1 MGILDILNNGD
12 LREKLKDLTEQ
23 VKSSAQEMNSTSG
36 NWGDKLKNLTEQI
49 KNSAQELGE
58 SLPGDKKT
66 KALVGAGALGA
77 LLGVIFPK
85 TVKAAGLAGA
95 GAAAWYF
102 YKKWA
107 AQKNAQTSAA
117 NGEPSAKQDSL
128 DLQDPAAML
137 LLQVMIAAARADG
150 HIDAE
155 EQSRITALVQQMFP
169 EQDTASLLKQL
180 EAATVEPA
188 DIARQVNS
196 VEQGEDVYRLSCLII
211 DIDEDAE
218 RRYMDTL
225 AQALNISEERMH
237 MLEGEAREAR
247 QKLAAL

>member
-180 EAATVEPA
+180 ETATVEPA

-237 MLEGEAREAR
+237 TLEGEAREAR

>member
-77 LLGVIFPK
+77 LLGVMFPK

-95 GAAAWYF
+95 GAVAWYF

-180 EAATVEPA
+180 ETATVEPA

-237 MLEGEAREAR
+237 TLEGEAREAR

>member
-23 VKSSAQEMNSTSG
+23 VKSSAQEMSSTSG
-36 NWGDKLKNLTEQI
+36 SWGEKLKNLTEQV
-49 KNSAQELGE
+49 KASAQELGE

-107 AQKNAQTSAA
+107 AQKKVQTSVA
-117 NGEPSAKQDSL
+117 NGEPTAKQDSL
-128 DLQDPAAML
+128 DLQDPAAVL

-150 HIDAE
+150 HVDAE
-155 EQSRITALVQQMFP
+155 EQARITTLVQQMFP
-169 EQDTASLLKQL
+169 EQDTVSLLRQL
-180 EAATVEPA
+180 ETATVNPE
-188 DIARQVNS
+188 DIARQVGS
-196 VEQGEDVYRLSCLII
+196 AEQGEDVYRLSCLII
-211 DIDEDAE
+211 DIDEEAE
-218 RRYMDTL
+218 RRYMNEL
-225 AQALNISEERMH
+225 AQALNISEETRAA
-237 MLEGEAREAR
+237 LEGEAREAR
-247 QKLAAL
+247 LKLEAI